1 MPVFH
6 FRPLHT
12 YDYAR
17 CKDMLLNVFG
27 IHEFKGF
34 VSAWKQRSNVSLVVM
49 DNNKDCIL
57 GYILVDTDHKIQY
70 LCVDPEF
77 RNARLGSSLLTRA
90 LDSLRD
96 VQSVRL
102 TTAKDSRLTGWYA
115 RFGFTVEKMHTK
127 NGEFAGADMV
137 LYNRE
142 SKI

>member
-12 YDYAR
+12 FDYAR

-49 DNNKDCIL
+49 DNNKNCIL

-90 LDSLRD
+90 LESLRD

-115 RFGFTVEKMHTK
+115 RFGFTVEKVHTK
-127 NGEFAGADMV
+127 NGTFAGADMV
-137 LYNRE
+137 LHKN
-142 SKI
+142 

>member
-1 MPVFH
+1 MPF
-6 FRPLHT
+6 FRYRPLNT

-34 VSAWKQRSNVSLVVM
+34 VSSWRQRSDTSLVVTY
-49 DNNKDCIL
+49 KDSLL

-77 RNARLGSSLLTRA
+77 RNARLGSSLLTRV
-90 LDSLRD
+90 LDSLRNIE
-96 VQSVRL
+96 SVRL

-115 RFGFTVEKMHTK
+115 RFGFIVEKVHTK

-137 LYNRE
+137 LNNICE
-142 SKI
+142 